1 MDGLPGIALASIVLS
16 GTARS
21 KLTVIVLFRSQESSR
36 ASSRLSF
43 DTSGMTREDTP
54 VCFESTASAVR
65 AQSDSG
71 VARESV
77 AQSRFGRH
85 DGVPQAM
92 MAVRIAGSAALEAG
106 TPAPVFERPYYL
118 GGSVSL
124 GGTYDVGP
132 DGRFLMIK
140 PEDSP
145 ATSLVVVANFAPP
158 ASRR

>member
-1 MDGLPGIALASIVLS
+1 
-16 GTARS
+16 
-21 KLTVIVLFRSQESSR
+21 
-36 ASSRLSF
+36 
-43 DTSGMTREDTP
+43 MTREDTP
-54 VCFESTASAVR
+54 VCFESTASAVD

-92 MAVRIAGSAALEAG
+92 M
-106 TPAPVFERPYYL
+106 
-118 GGSVSL
+118 GSVSL

-140 PEDSP
+140 PEDGP

-158 ASRR
+158 ASGR